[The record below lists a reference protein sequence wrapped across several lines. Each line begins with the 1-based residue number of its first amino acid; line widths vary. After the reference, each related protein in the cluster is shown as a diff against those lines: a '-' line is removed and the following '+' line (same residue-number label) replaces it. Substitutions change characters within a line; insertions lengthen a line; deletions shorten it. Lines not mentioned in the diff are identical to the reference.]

1 MQHIR
6 LCRVSSTRP
15 AVSSFVPADQAFV
28 FDFQQHQ
35 HDLTLNWQV
44 KEGYYLYRQ
53 QIRVTPNQAHIDTLA
68 LPDGEM
74 HEDEFYGKTEI
85 YRQQLTLPLEVT
97 QATKGATLTVT
108 YQGCADAGFCYPPE
122 TKVVPL
128 MEVAATQSTAPAP
141 AEKPVTA
148 NDTPAAS
155 ACLSPRCGR
164 C

>member
-1 MQHIR
+1 MAQRIFTLILL
-6 LCRVSSTRP
+6 LCSTTAFAGLFDATGR
-15 AVSSFVPADQAFV
+15 SSFVPADQAFI

-53 QIRVTPNQAHIDTLA
+53 QIHVTPAQATIGKLTL
-68 LPDGEM
+68 PKGEM

-85 YRQQLTLPLEVT
+85 YRQRLNLPLDIN
-97 QATKGATLTVT
+97 AAAKGATLTVT

-128 MEVAATQSTAPAP
+128 M
-141 AEKPVTA
+141 
-148 NDTPAAS
+148 
-155 ACLSPRCGR
+155 
-164 C
+164 